1 MGKGDK
7 RRQRLC
13 DNETY
18 ERFSQAF
25 EKVDKPSGRKYT
37 VMYTDKGCIEI
48 EGSKVTFKD
57 KPIIQDNPNHK
68 EFSKIGKEIERF
80 KQLDGIN
87 KYEIE
92 RRFGF
97 DANKFLEKKPDKKL
111 VKQITKDICE
121 QLKRR

>member
-18 ERFSQAF
+18 ERFSQAIPVI
-25 EKVDKPSGRKYT
+25 EPTGRKYT
-37 VMYTDKGCIEI
+37 IVYTKEGRIEI
-48 EGSKVTFKD
+48 EGNKVTFRD
-57 KPIIQDNPNHK
+57 KPILQDNPNHK